1 MRYSVD
7 VPKSIASNSIVNV
20 LQMGS
25 NAGLNVFVLNVLIK
39 MGLSSKSILPKWW
52 PTTNILITSKV
63 SLRLCPIG
71 DAPARRLNARKN
83 TANVLAVVINVLSS
97 VDAKIAQMDIPKMKM
112 ENNYKLLSI
121 KTTPWVLRCPLDSS
135 WILLINIY
143 QSSSDSFIST
153 SLKVTDLPEF
163 YSRLLFSIDAVLLD
177 WFISLGIMFIT
188 RILFL
193 DISCIPL
200 SFYCINSSFLIL
212 DSILESMI
220 LY

>member
-63 SLRLCPIG
+63 SLWLCLIG

-121 KTTPWVLRCPLDSS
+121 KTTLWVLRCPLDSS
-135 WILLINIY
+135 
-143 QSSSDSFIST
+143 
-153 SLKVTDLPEF
+153 
-163 YSRLLFSIDAVLLD
+163 
-177 WFISLGIMFIT
+177 
-188 RILFL
+188 
-193 DISCIPL
+193 
-200 SFYCINSSFLIL
+200 
-212 DSILESMI
+212 
-220 LY
+220 